1 MSLVFSPATRIKA
14 SLGLFA
20 AAFCVLAVL
29 ALPGAAN
36 ATTTGLSSSEL
47 TFPSNEAHV
56 TGSKAS
62 FWVECSSSESS
73 TCSGTLTL
81 TTNGKKHNVPF
92 SVVAGTRQNL
102 SVRVGADSTTKRV
115 VAVAKTA
122 QASGGYVRSWGLL
135 ELR

>member
-20 AAFCVLAVL
+20 ATCVLAVV
-29 ALPGAAN
+29 AIPGVAGA
-36 ATTTGLSSSEL
+36 TGLSSSEL
-47 TFPSNEAHV
+47 IFPSDEAHV

-62 FWVECSSSESS
+62 FWVECSSSE
-73 TCSGTLTL
+73 TCNGTVTLTA
-81 TTNGKKHNVPF
+81 NGKKHNLPF
-92 SVVAGTRQNL
+92 SVPAGTRQNL

-122 QASGGYVRSWGLL
+122 QADGRYVRSWGLL